1 MQLSAHV
8 LRTPAVNQPTD
19 TRLPPSPLF
28 LSCSIRH
35 SHAQESILLACAVLA
50 AICSSFSE
58 LFGLGRWLSTTPL
71 FLVFPRAKDECLCC
85 WMSHFA
91 VRQVSIS
98 CLSGAVRGQTRR
110 LFLSPSYSLAVLH
123 SYKYPLGS
131 CLGEQTYTQDTYQ
144 RAPRHNLQF
153 CQIHSDEMG
162 DCGIDDSPESPQ
174 IFNMTGHGCHDSPST
189 NHDRQFT
196 TYTVDERPLGTSKHL
211 RIICVGAGVS
221 GINLVRTLR
230 LNLKDYEA
238 VVYDKNE
245 GVGGTWFE
253 NRYPGCKC
261 DIPSHCYQ
269 YSWRPNKGWSNFF
282 STAEEI
288 EAYLCKVCKEENI
301 MQSIKL
307 SHQVLAARWDEVQ
320 GRWNVRIR
328 NLRTGEDFDDSAD
341 FLVNGCGIL
350 K

>member
-1 MQLSAHV
+1 MFHSA
-8 LRTPAVNQPTD
+8 LTCAG
-19 TRLPPSPLF
+19 
-28 LSCSIRH
+28 I
-35 SHAQESILLACAVLA
+35 ACAVLA
-50 AICSSFSE
+50 AICSSLSD
-58 LFGLGRWLSTTPL
+58 LGRWLSTTPSSL
-71 FLVFPRAKDECLCC
+71 LLPRAKDECLCYSI
-85 WMSHFA
+85 SHFA
-91 VRQVSIS
+91 VRQVSHAYLEPSVARLDGCFSVRPTPLQSIS
-98 CLSGAVRGQTRR
+98 LISIRLAPALESRR
-110 LFLSPSYSLAVLH
+110 
-123 SYKYPLGS
+123 
-131 CLGEQTYTQDTYQ
+131 TQEAYQ
-144 RAPRHNLQF
+144 RSPLPNWKF

-174 IFNMTGHGCHDSPST
+174 VFKMTGHGCHGSPST
-189 NHDRQFT
+189 NHDRQST

-230 LNLKDYEA
+230 LNLKDYET

-253 NRYPGCKC
+253 NRYPGCRC

-269 YSWRPNKGWSNFF
+269 YSWRPNKEWSNFF

-301 MQSIKL
+301 TQSIKL
-307 SHQVLAARWDEVQ
+307 SHQVLAARWDEDQ

-341 FLVNGCGIL
+341 FLINGCGIL